1 MFASRTLKFMRSAIK
16 KKTGKP
22 MIPRT
27 AQETTRHGIMA
38 LLGEGPVSA
47 KDISVAV
54 HLPEKEV
61 YPHLE
66 HIRRS
71 LHATG
76 AVLEITPAECRSC
89 GFVFAKRERMTPPGK
104 CPICHNEAINDPLFS
119 LRGLQ
124 EQEPD

>member
-1 MFASRTLKFMRSAIK
+1 
-16 KKTGKP
+16 
-22 MIPRT
+22 MIPST
-27 AQETTRHGIMA
+27 AQETTRHAIMA

-76 AVLEITPAECRSC
+76 AVLEVTPAECRSC
-89 GFVFAKRERMTPPGK
+89 GFVFAKRDRMTSPGR
-104 CPICHNEAINDPLFS
+104 CPICRDETILDQLFS

-124 EQEPD
+124 KQE

>member
-1 MFASRTLKFMRSAIK
+1 MKNKLR
-16 KKTGKP
+16 KP

-27 AQETTRHGIMA
+27 AQETTRQAIMA

-47 KDISVAV
+47 KDISMAV

-76 AVLEITPAECRSC
+76 AVLEITPAKCRTC
-89 GFVFAKRERMTPPGK
+89 GFVFAKRERMTSPGK
-104 CPICHNEAINDPLFS
+104 CPVCRNEAILDPLFS
-119 LRGLQ
+119 IRGLQ
-124 EQEPD
+124 EHEPD

>member
-1 MFASRTLKFMRSAIK
+1 MKSVRK
-16 KKTGKP
+16 KKP
-22 MIPRT
+22 VAPRT
-27 AQETTRHGIMA
+27 AQNTARHAIMT

-61 YPHLE
+61 CSHLE

-76 AVLEITPAECRSC
+76 AVLEVTPPECRSC
-89 GFVFAKRERMTPPGK
+89 GFVFAKRDRMTSPGK
-104 CPICHNEAINDPLFS
+104 CPVCRNEAINDPLFS
-119 LRGLQ
+119 IRGLP
-124 EQEPD
+124 EHEPD